1 MVPSMAMAQT
11 SADSKKEQPDTIAD
25 QNLQEVRVVSRKA
38 GVSRMAGAI
47 NGSIINQD
55 ELFKAACCNL
65 GESFTTNPSVDVN
78 YSDAATGAKQIKLLG
93 LSGTYVQM
101 MTENLPNFRGAAAPF
116 SLGYVPGP
124 WMQSIQVSK
133 GASSVKAGY
142 ESITGQINVEY
153 LKADDV
159 PGVVANIYGDTDG
172 KFEANA
178 TGNIHLNNKL
188 TTELL
193 THYENRWGA
202 NDMNM
207 DGFKDMPNI
216 LQYNLQNRWI
226 YKSDH
231 YMLRA
236 GLSLISEHRIG
247 GQTLKELDDD
257 MRKNLEGKELY
268 GIDVKTNRYEAYMKH
283 AFILNKE
290 HGTNIAL
297 MATGSMHQEDALY
310 GYKTY
315 YVNEKNLYASLM
327 FEHNFNKR
335 HNLSTGLSLNHDYF
349 GQLYRLNNEAGAAKT
364 RDNEKETVPGVYAQ
378 YTYNLN
384 DRLIVMAGIRA
395 DHSSEYGN
403 FVTPRFHMKWQA
415 NDIIG
420 FRLSAGKG
428 YRSVH
433 ALAENNNLLA
443 SSRKLVIA
451 DNLKQEEAWNYG
463 ISSQMNIPLFG
474 QTLKLNAEYYY
485 TNFEN
490 QAVID
495 FDSDVHEVR
504 ISNLDG
510 KSYSHVFQVDATYP
524 IFKGM
529 TLTAAYRRNYV
540 KETYDGVRMDKPL
553 LSKYKG
559 LVSASYKT
567 PLGLWQFDATMQLN
581 GGGRMPKAYT
591 LASGEQSWDQTFKA
605 YGLLSCQVT
614 RWFRHFSVYI
624 GGENLTGFKQKH
636 PVVDAMNP
644 WGNQFDTNMVWGPI
658 TGAMGYIGMRVN
670 FGRL

>member
-133 GASSVKAGY
+133 GAASVKNGY
-142 ESITGQINVEY
+142 EGITGQINVEY

-310 GYKTY
+310 GHKTY
-315 YVNEKNLYASLM
+315 YVNEKNVYASLM

-349 GQLYRLNNEAGAAKT
+349 GQLYRLTNEAGAAKT

-510 KSYSHVFQVDATYP
+510 KSYSHVFQIDATYP
-524 IFKGM
+524 LFKGM

-605 YGLLSCQVT
+605 YGLLSCQIT

-644 WGNQFDTNMVWGPI
+644 WGSQFDTNMVWGPI